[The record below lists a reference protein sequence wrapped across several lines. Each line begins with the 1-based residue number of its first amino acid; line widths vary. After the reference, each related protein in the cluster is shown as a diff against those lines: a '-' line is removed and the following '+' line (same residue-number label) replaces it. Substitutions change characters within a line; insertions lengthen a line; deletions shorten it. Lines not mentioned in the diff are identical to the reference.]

1 MMVEV
6 HPIQAG
12 DIEPAGPGPAWH
24 VLWTHS
30 HCERLLFE
38 QLRSMQYEVFLP
50 ELCVWS
56 RRAGARRTV
65 RQPMFPGYLF
75 LRHAMDRRSWLE
87 VRKARGLVTVLGSGW
102 DRLAVVSDR
111 EIEGLRILSGSG
123 EPCAPYPYLREG
135 TRVRIARGP
144 LAEVEG
150 FLVRGQDEQG
160 ILVVSV
166 DLLHRSVAVKVDC
179 TAIEPA

>member
-1 MMVEV
+1 MRVEGE
-6 HPIQAG
+6 PIRAEA
-12 DIEPAGPGPAWH
+12 IETQEPRPAWH

-30 HCERLLFE
+30 HCERLLLDH
-38 QLRSMQYEVFLP
+38 LRSMRYEVFLP
-50 ELCVWS
+50 ELSVWS
-56 RRAGARRTV
+56 RRAGGGRTARR
-65 RQPMFPGYLF
+65 PMFPGYLF
-75 LRHAMDRRSWLE
+75 LRHAMDRRSYLE
-87 VRKARGLVTVLGSGW
+87 VRKTRGLVTLLGPAW
-102 DRLAVVSDR
+102 DRLAVVNDR
-111 EIEGLRILSGSG
+111 EIEALRILSRSG

-150 FLVRGQDEQG
+150 FLVRGQDERG

-166 DLLHRSVAVKVDC
+166 DLLHRSVAVRIDC

>member
-1 MMVEV
+1 MMV
-6 HPIQAG
+6 AG
-12 DIEPAGPGPAWH
+12 DSIGTEAVEPPGSQPGWH

-50 ELCVWS
+50 ELWVWS
-56 RRAGARRTV
+56 RRAGARCAV

-87 VRKARGLVTVLGSGW
+87 VRAMRGLVTILGVGW
-102 DRLAVVSDR
+102 DRLAVVR
-111 EIEGLRILSGSG
+111 EREVESLRALSGSG

-135 TRVRIARGP
+135 TKVRIARGP

-166 DLLHRSVAVKVDC
+166 DLLHRSVAVKIDC